1 MGQQPRGHVLS
12 LTLSF
17 VISLEKVPLRDLGL
31 GLDPALNVCIL
42 PSSQPLA
49 LLKMSRLLIKGHT
62 AELISMN
69 SEGMSLSVPYYPR
82 PVDLEGS

>member
-12 LTLSF
+12 LPLSF

-31 GLDPALNVCIL
+31 GLDPALDVGIL
-42 PSSQPLA
+42 PNSQPLA
-49 LLKMSRLLIKGHT
+49 LLKMSWLLIKGHA
-62 AELISMN
+62 AELISVN
-69 SEGMSLSVPYYPR
+69 SERMSLSVPSYPR